1 METKFE
7 KKLIG
12 RDQVAINQKLD
23 LWQDAT
29 SQLND
34 LSRNWDEYF
43 GEPLTP
49 ELITGALRTKPVEY
63 FIQVHFIQND
73 AELAKLAEAQRV
85 KIDKLIEI
93 TDFPDYESLKNAIAA
108 FKAWLVRKNFQDELE
123 NSIEKLY
130 FAGIYAFPDEMKTS
144 IEAKHTYYTR
154 DIYEN
159 AALSMVQNV
168 CNSINAI
175 NDLGGNISGKDL
187 PYILQSCIITGK
199 GDKTFGEL
207 KSGASESRFF
217 VPRLFPS
224 WSLFQREDNSLLHHV
239 RQNLK
244 FQ

>member
-1 METKFE
+1 MKTQFE

-73 AELAKLAEAQRV
+73 PELAKLAEAQRV
-85 KIDKLIEI
+85 KMEKLIEI
-93 TDFPDYESLKNAIAA
+93 TDFPNYEPLKNAIVA
-108 FKAWLVRKNFQDELE
+108 FKDWLVRKNFQDELE
-123 NSIEKLY
+123 NNIEKLY
-130 FAGIYAFPDEMKTS
+130 IDEQYSFPDEMKAS
-144 IEAKHTYYTR
+144 IEAKHTYFTR
-154 DIYEN
+154 DEYEN
-159 AALSMVQNV
+159 GVLRLVENV
-168 CNSINAI
+168 CTAINAI
-175 NDLGGNISGKDL
+175 NDLGGNISGNDL
-187 PYILQSCIITGK
+187 PYMLQSCIITGK

-207 KSGASESRFF
+207 KSGASESRYY
-217 VPRLFPS
+217 VPRLFPN
-224 WSLFQREDNSLLHHV
+224 WGMFQREDNALLMHV
-239 RQNLK
+239 KTNFK